1 MCPGPVSNRGHKRR
15 QVSLLRHFPYDPHPW
30 VCAGLL
36 PVFFV
41 RSPAISPLQAL
52 LMVNPVE
59 SLEPRLLFSVLP
71 AIPRPDHVVVLIEED
86 HSYSQILGGPLLP
99 REIWPVQL
107 PSLLDIAPHMRQLAD
122 HSASFTQA
130 FSVGNNNFLDY
141 QALFSGYVPK
151 QQEAPPGSPLTDPNL
166 ASELNAAGLS
176 FGGYA
181 EGLPRAGYIGS
192 DKGDYT
198 RSHNPWVEF
207 SNVPATENL
216 PFARFP
222 RHYAALPTVS
232 YVVPNEQNNMHSGQV
247 QDADNWYQ
255 SNIAPYANWAM
266 SHNSLL
272 VVTWDE
278 SHQSNDQIPTL
289 FYGPMVRRGQYS
301 EHITQRNILATIQD
315 MYGLAPTGASASA
328 TPITDIFATRAQAGA
343 GKFRAAGFGQIVGSV
358 AIGGPVGG
366 PVGGSRAGW
375 KVYLDLNH
383 NGIFDRR
390 EPHATTGA
398 GGQFHFDH
406 LPAGEYT
413 VHLAPRAGYGPVP
426 STGDSFPVSLIGGQK
441 ITDLVFSEIRVV

>member
-1 MCPGPVSNRGHKRR
+1 
-15 QVSLLRHFPYDPHPW
+15 
-30 VCAGLL
+30 
-36 PVFFV
+36 
-41 RSPAISPLQAL
+41 
-52 LMVNPVE
+52 MVNPVE
-59 SLEPRLLFSVLP
+59 SLEPRLLFSAIP

-107 PSLLDIAPHMRQLAD
+107 PSLLDIAPHLRQLAD

-141 QALFSGYVPK
+141 QAIFSGYVPK
-151 QQEAPPGSPLTDPNL
+151 QQEAPAGSPLTDPNL

-181 EGLPRAGYIGS
+181 EGLPRAGYNGS

-207 SNVPATENL
+207 SNVPANENL

-222 RHYAALPTVS
+222 QHYAALPTVS

-255 SNIAPYANWAM
+255 SNIAPYAKWAM

-272 VVTWDE
+272 IVTWDE

-289 FYGPMVRRGQYS
+289 FYGPMVRRGSYS

-315 MYGLAPTGASASA
+315 MYGLAPTGASASV
-328 TPITDIFATRAQAGA
+328 TPITDIFTPSARAGS
-343 GKFRAAGFGQIVGSV
+343 GRPKAAPFGQIFGSV
-358 AIGGPVGG
+358 SIDGSVR
-366 PVGGSRAGW
+366 GSRAGL
-375 KVYLDLNH
+375 KAYLDLNH

-390 EPHATTGA
+390 EPHAMTGA
-398 GGQFHFDH
+398 GGQFHFGH
-406 LPAGEYT
+406 LPAGKYT
-413 VHLAPRAGYGPVP
+413 VHLVSSARYKRAI
-426 STGDSFPVSLIGGQK
+426 SARDSFSTRLI
-441 ITDLVFSEIRVV
+441 DE